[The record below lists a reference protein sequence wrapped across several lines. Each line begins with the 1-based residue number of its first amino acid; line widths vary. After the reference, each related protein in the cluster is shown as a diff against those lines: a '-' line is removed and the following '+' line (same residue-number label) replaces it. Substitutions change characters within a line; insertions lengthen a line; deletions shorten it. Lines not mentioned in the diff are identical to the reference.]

1 MSHPRYARIPVIRAL
16 VSRETFCPFR
26 AGFFKIGTVLAA
38 DWAVVLTEDEAADG
52 AAVLTEDE
60 AVTGAERVWGEFLQL
75 ILLMLPML
83 CEDNGSMTFL
93 VLIVRTVC
101 LFTAPD
107 RFSGTLSIIERHLQ

>member
-1 MSHPRYARIPVIRAL
+1 MGQFWRQI
-16 VSRETFCPFR
+16 E
-26 AGFFKIGTVLAA
+26 
-38 DWAVVLTEDEAADG
+38 TEDESADG
-52 AAVLTEDE
+52 AVALTEDE
-60 AVTGAERVWGEFLQL
+60 AVTGAERVWGEFLQF

>member
-16 VSRETFCPFR
+16 VSRETYCPFR

-38 DWAVVLTEDEAADG
+38 DWAVVLTEDEA
-52 AAVLTEDE
+52 
-60 AVTGAERVWGEFLQL
+60 VTGAERVWGEFLQL
-75 ILLMLPML
+75 MLLMLPML